1 MVSPS
6 GKPFTVT
13 QISTLIRNSLEATFG
28 IVEIEGEITD
38 YRGATASGHHYFSL
52 KDDASRL
59 SAVLF
64 AGRAA
69 AIRVRL
75 ENGKKVRAT
84 GKITAFAG
92 SSRYQIIVA
101 NLVEA
106 GVGDLAVKFEELK
119 RRLAAEGLF
128 DEGRKRPL
136 PLLPL
141 HVGAVTSATGS
152 VIRDFVNV
160 LSRRYPNVDLLVA
173 PVRVQGE
180 GAAEEIAAGIDALG
194 RVGVPGSG
202 FLEELPRRDVIVV
215 MRGGGSMEELWCF
228 NEEVVARAVFASPV
242 PVISGVGHQTDFTIC
257 DFVADLRAPTPSAA
271 AELLVKPKDDF
282 ARDVQRLYER
292 AAALLNGS
300 LQTAKARFAA
310 VAENRV
316 FAEPA
321 HAVESFAQ
329 RVDAL
334 AQEAESL
341 ATGRLYEARR
351 RFAGAES
358 ALAVAK
364 AERLP
369 RVRARIDALVVRAT
383 NALGRMA
390 DSRRAAL
397 AANIRQLSAL
407 NPLAVLDRG
416 YSLTLLDDGH
426 ALRKAGDAPDGT
438 RLTTLLA
445 GGDKVVSFVGDAPR
459 VRTRRRADA
468 AAAGAADE
476 PQQELS
482 LGL

>member
-13 QISTLIRNSLEATFG
+13 QISMLIRNSLETTFG

-38 YRGATASGHHYFSL
+38 YRGPTASGHHYFSL

-69 AIRVRL
+69 AIRVRI

-106 GVGDLAVKFEELK
+106 GIGDLAAKFEELK
-119 RRLAAEGLF
+119 RRLEGEGLF
-128 DEGRKRPL
+128 AEERKRPL

-173 PVRVQGE
+173 PSRVQGE
-180 GAAEEIAAGIDALG
+180 GAAEEIAAGIVALG
-194 RVGVPGSG
+194 KVGVPGSG

-228 NEEVVARAVFASPV
+228 NEEVVARAVLASPV

-257 DFVADLRAPTPSAA
+257 DFVADVRAPTPSAA
-271 AELLVKPKDDF
+271 AELLVRPKADF
-282 ARDVQRLYER
+282 QRDVRRLSER
-292 AAALLNGS
+292 TAALLNSS

-310 VAENRV
+310 VASNRV

-321 HAVESFAQ
+321 HAVENFAQ

-334 AQEAESL
+334 VQEAEAL

-351 RFAGAES
+351 RFAAAES
-358 ALAVAK
+358 ALSVAK
-364 AERLP
+364 AAKLP
-369 RVRARIDALVVRAT
+369 GIRARIDALVVRAT
-383 NALGRMA
+383 NAFERTV
-390 DSRRAAL
+390 DSRRALL
-397 AANIRQLSAL
+397 AACLRQLSAL

-416 YSLTLLDDGH
+416 YSITLLDDGR
-426 ALRKAGDAPDGT
+426 AVRKAEDAPEGT
-438 RLTTLLA
+438 RLTTLLS
-445 GGDKVVSFVGDAPR
+445 GNSRIVSVVGNAPR
-459 VRTRRRADA
+459 AKPRHRGGAVPADSP
-468 AAAGAADE
+468 DS